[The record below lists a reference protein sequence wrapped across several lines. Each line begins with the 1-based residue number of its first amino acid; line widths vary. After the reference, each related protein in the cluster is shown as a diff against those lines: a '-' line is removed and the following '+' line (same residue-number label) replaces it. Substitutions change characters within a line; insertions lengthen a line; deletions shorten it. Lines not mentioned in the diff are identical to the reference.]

1 MNSPRNHQ
9 PQSAGQAEETLRL
22 IAGLPAPE
30 NLASRIQAGLHS
42 ASRTAPRN
50 ASLLHWPISLTR
62 NNWMQSTA
70 MRSAA
75 AAAIVCVVAG
85 GGWRIYSRV
94 QPPAAPT
101 AKVTAMP
108 APAVTDRVY
117 GLLGL
122 SLAPD
127 AIATPYGV
135 GSNNEYGNNTG
146 NERQDPDPTD
156 ANRRLTDF
164 SGRLALRVV
173 AGGVRLPTEAINSEA
188 AK

>member
-108 APAVTDRVY
+108 ARVPNSGGFSSANAIHTPDTLNGPVITHAVKPADKSRTQSAATTPS
-117 GLLGL
+117 GAQ
-122 SLAPD
+122 SNAAPN
-127 AIATPYGV
+127 A
-135 GSNNEYGNNTG
+135 
-146 NERQDPDPTD
+146 
-156 ANRRLTDF
+156 
-164 SGRLALRVV
+164 
-173 AGGVRLPTEAINSEA
+173 VRKKKKSA
-188 AK
+188 AKPIPEPTP